1 MTSRSRQVA
10 RIASWVAVRTA
21 HARATKRRSE
31 SKSAVTSYE
40 PPLPHLYS
48 SYLIF
53 MAKQFPNATP
63 VRPAEYAM
71 EMARRHYEPP
81 SIDPIFPHE
90 IIYHE
95 PLVPVEAR
103 CGYSTPQDMLT
114 PLVAYLMGAAVGA
127 IIVAWVW
134 LLWQIVCAVCEWI
147 WG

>member
-1 MTSRSRQVA
+1 MTTRSRQVA

-31 SKSAVTSYE
+31 SKCTVTS
-40 PPLPHLYS
+40 
-48 SYLIF
+48 
-53 MAKQFPNATP
+53 
-63 VRPAEYAM
+63 
-71 EMARRHYEPP
+71 YEPP

-103 CGYSTPQDMLT
+103 CGYSTPQAMLA

-127 IIVAWVW
+127 IIGAWVW